1 MIQKVILVGLL
12 TFIQRGSIMQVLVGL
27 LVAPWARRL
36 PSRLAVIRIVIMNL

>member
-27 LVAPWARRL
+27 LVADFVL
-36 PSRLAVIRIVIMNL
+36 ILMV